1 MKRLAADAYST
12 IPYLYIWGFQW
23 IADSLLQYGWMLD
36 PNGTIRS
43 LLLWAAVGLS
53 VAYWIRGRSGIK
65 EAAQASSRA
74 NAASGNGGTRS
85 DPGSASGTGR
95 WIPAIA
101 AAGLLLVVVLLARL
115 ELVPLFTAE
124 LFRSIVLSCVYV
136 IAGMKLGREI
146 VYLGLWLLAL
156 TVIIAVWYLGYAP
169 IILGFSGGASL
180 LACAVM
186 FRIWAKAGVSGRVAV
201 NRAK

>member
-1 MKRLAADAYST
+1 MKRLAAEAYST

-36 PNGTIRS
+36 PQGTIRTI
-43 LLLWAAVGLS
+43 LLWTAAGLS
-53 VAYWIRGRSGIK
+53 VVYWIRGRSRHRD
-65 EAAQASSRA
+65 AALARA
-74 NAASGNGGTRS
+74 GSNTVSGDGDTRS
-85 DPGSASGTGR
+85 DPGSDSGGGW

-124 LFRSIVLSCVYV
+124 LSRSFVLACLYVY
-136 IAGMKLGREI
+136 AGIKLGREI
-146 VYLGLWLLAL
+146 VYLGLWLSAL
-156 TVIIAVWYLGYAP
+156 T
-169 IILGFSGGASL
+169 GGASL

-186 FRIWAKAGVSGRVAV
+186 FRLWGKAGGSGRIVV
-201 NRAK
+201 DRAK